1 MGTNMDT
8 TTTTKPKTKTK
19 PKPKQKPKPKPEQ
32 KQKQKPK
39 QKPEQKQKSKPKKE
53 PSLRK
58 ITVEYSPVNKD
69 TLDENK
75 YSGKLNKLLYKIK
88 SQHTDTDN
96 RIRFCWKN

>member
-8 TTTTKPKTKTK
+8 TTT
-19 PKPKQKPKPKPEQ
+19 KPKQKPKPKPKPKPE
-32 KQKQKPK
+32 QKQKPK

-75 YSGKLNKLLYKIK
+75 YSGKLSKLLYKIK